1 MWPLSAASTGAL
13 GEQSAA
19 LAAWLREHP
28 DPRPVDVAW
37 SLATTRNAL
46 PERAVLMGTD
56 VKELLTRPTPS
67 PCRDVY
73 PRGQEHGPGPVMV
86 QGRCSSFRARARTE
100 PEWAPGC

>member
-56 VKELLTRPTPS
+56 VKELLTRLDALAVS
-67 PCRDVY
+67 
-73 PRGQEHGPGPVMV
+73 
-86 QGRCSSFRARARTE
+86 GRVPEGAGTRARARDGAG
-100 PEWAPGC
+100 PVFVFPGQGTH